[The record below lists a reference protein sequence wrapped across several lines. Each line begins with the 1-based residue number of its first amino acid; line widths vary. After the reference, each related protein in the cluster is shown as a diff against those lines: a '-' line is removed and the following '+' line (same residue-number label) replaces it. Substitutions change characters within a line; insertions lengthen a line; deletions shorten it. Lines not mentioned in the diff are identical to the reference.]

1 MRSLGNVKFREFP
14 LTALVVVAVKGELSI
29 VARSSNGVSRPLG
42 YWGLYTHSI
51 LLYSVCK
58 HQSWIPQSV
67 STVGFY
73 IAFYSLKKNQ
83 NLKSFTSYEESPEEP
98 HLAVRLFLGDLS
110 CLMGIFMAKI

>member
-1 MRSLGNVKFREFP
+1 MRSLGKVKFREFP

-67 STVGFY
+67 STGGFF
-73 IAFYSLKKNQ
+73 IAFYLFEKKIEIL
-83 NLKSFTSYEESPEEP
+83 NL
-98 HLAVRLFLGDLS
+98 LAHML
-110 CLMGIFMAKI
+110 